1 MKWRHAEDAK
11 RKRDEDETC
20 KGDGTDS
27 EKENGTTPDCADG
40 VIRVNELQHADLQD
54 VVNGDI
60 ENGDNT
66 MHTSDSE
73 SDSEHEMMPDS

>member
-27 EKENGTTPDCADG
+27 EKENGTVPECADS
-40 VIRVNELQHADLQD
+40 VIRVNELQDN
-54 VVNGDI
+54 VNGEI
-60 ENGDNT
+60 VNGHNT
-66 MHTSDSE
+66 MQTSDSE
-73 SDSEHEMMPDS
+73 SDSEHEMVMDS